1 MMGERRVMQ
10 EALFY
15 GFSLE
20 RHVPDNHML
29 RKIDRFVDLS
39 DLRAHL
45 GSYYSDVGRPSI
57 DPELMMRM
65 LIVGYCFGIRSE
77 RRLCEEVHLNLAY
90 RWFCRLGLDGDV
102 PDHSTFSKNRHGRFR
117 ESDLLRKLFETVV
130 ARCMKEGIVSGEAFA
145 VDASIIVA
153 DAHRRRGVA
162 KIEDLDPTS
171 NRAVAE
177 YLSVLDDAAF
187 GGATPVEPKT
197 ISPTDPTAR
206 YTASANS
213 VAGYAYSDN
222 YLIDLKHAVIM
233 DVEATTTIR
242 QAEVGAAKTMLDRTA
257 EQFGVTPS
265 RLVADGGYGSA
276 EMVGWLVDERGIEP
290 HVNLVDKTERTDGTF
305 SRSDFAFDPESNL
318 YVCPGG
324 KELRKYHRAFSKPRD
339 GLTKDGTMIYFARK
353 QDCEACALKPKCCP
367 NVPACKIARSVH
379 EAARDKARAI
389 AKTEAYAVSR
399 RERKKVEML
408 FAHLKRIL
416 RLGRLRLRGP
426 NGANDEFLLAAT
438 AQNLRKLAK
447 LIPFPA
453 PIFAT

>member
-1 MMGERRVMQ
+1 M
-10 EALFY
+10 
-15 GFSLE
+15 
-20 RHVPDNHML
+20 
-29 RKIDRFVDLS
+29 
-39 DLRAHL
+39 
-45 GSYYSDVGRPSI
+45 
-57 DPELMMRM
+57 
-65 LIVGYCFGIRSE
+65 
-77 RRLCEEVHLNLAY
+77 
-90 RWFCRLGLDGDV
+90 GLDGDV

-130 ARCMKEGIVSGEAFA
+130 ARCMKEGIVGGEAFA

-162 KIEDLDPTS
+162 KVEDLDPTS
-171 NRAVAE
+171 SRAVAE

-187 GGATPVEPKT
+187 SGATPVEPKV
-197 ISPTDPTAR
+197 ISPTDPAAR

-257 EQFGVTPS
+257 EQFDVTPS

-290 HVNLVDKTERTDGTF
+290 HVNLIDKSERTDGTF
-305 SRSDFAFDPESNL
+305 SRSDFAFDPERNL

-324 KELRKYHRAFSKPRD
+324 KELQEISPRVLQAARRAD
-339 GLTKDGTMIYFARK
+339 AKDGTMIYFARK
-353 QDCEACALKPKCCP
+353 HDCDACALKPKCCP
-367 NVPACKIARSVH
+367 NVPARKIARSVH

-389 AKTEAYAVSR
+389 AKTEAYAVSC

-426 NGANDEFLLAAT
+426 NGAKDEFLLAAT

-447 LIPFPA
+447 LIPLPA

>member
-20 RHVPDNHML
+20 RHVPDDHLL
-29 RKIDRFVDLS
+29 RKIDRFTDLS
-39 DLRAHL
+39 ELRAYL
-45 GSYYSDVGRPSI
+45 GHYYSDVGRPSI

-77 RRLCEEVHLNLAY
+77 RRLCDEVHLNLAY

-130 ARCMKEGIVSGEAFA
+130 ARCIKEGLVGGEAFA
-145 VDASIIVA
+145 VDASMIMA
-153 DAHRRRGVA
+153 DAYRRRGVA
-162 KIEDLDPTS
+162 KVEDLNPTS
-171 NRAVAE
+171 SRAVAE
-177 YLSVLDDAAF
+177 FLSVLDDAAF
-187 GGATPVEPKT
+187 GAATPVEPKS
-197 ISPTDPTAR
+197 ISPTDPAAR
-206 YTASANS
+206 YTAAADTPA
-213 VAGYAYSDN
+213 VYAYSDN
-222 YLIDLKHAVIM
+222 YLVDLKNAVIM
-233 DVEATTTIR
+233 DVEATTAVR
-242 QAEVGAAKTMLDRTA
+242 PAEVGAAKTMIDRTA
-257 EQFGVTPS
+257 EQFDVTPS
-265 RLVADGGYGSA
+265 RLVADAGYGSA

-290 HVNLVDKTERTDGTF
+290 HVKLIDKSERTDGTL
-305 SRSDFAFDPESNL
+305 SRSDFVFDGENNL

-324 KELRKYHRAFSKPRD
+324 KELKKYHRSFSKPRE
-339 GLTKDGTMIYFARK
+339 GPTKDGTLLYFARK
-353 QDCEACALKPKCCP
+353 QDCDACALKPKCCP
-367 NVPACKIARSVH
+367 NTPARKIGRSIH

-389 AKTEAYAVSR
+389 AKTGAYVVSCR
-399 RERKKVEML
+399 QRKKVEML

-416 RLGRLRLRGP
+416 GLGKLRLRGP
-426 NGANDEFLLAAT
+426 TGAKDEFLLAAT

-447 LIPFPA
+447 LIPLPA